1 MAMTNI
7 SDRLEKVIKKHN
19 ARVSENFSL
28 YADECRRQGKPVGE
42 PIDIMAMV
50 EHKREEERRNETEKT

>member
-28 YADECRRQGKPVGE
+28 YAEECRRQGKQVGE
-42 PIDIMAMV
+42 PIDILAMV
-50 EHKREEERRNETEKT
+50 EHKKEEERRNETEKT